1 MGNQNDHTQ
10 SGFWFGM
17 IMGGVLGGGALYLLG
32 TKDGRERL
40 KALMDAVENMDAS
53 TIDEITQ
60 MFESEAENGKKTVP
74 DIHAVLDKIQSSLP
88 TKTEVQ
94 KFFVKDG
101 KILK

>member
-1 MGNQNDHTQ
+1 MANQNDHPQ

-40 KALMDAVENMDAS
+40 RSIMDTVENMDGS
-53 TIDEITQ
+53 TIEEIAQ
-60 MFESEAENGKKTVP
+60 IFEAEDENGKKTMP

>member
-1 MGNQNDHTQ
+1 MAVQNEHSQ

-32 TKDGRERL
+32 TKDGRNKLRSI
-40 KALMDAVENMDAS
+40 MDTVENMDAS
-53 TIDEITQ
+53 TIEEISE
-60 MFESEAENGKKTVP
+60 MFEEAEQTGKKTAP
-74 DIHAVLDKIQSSLP
+74 DIHAVLDKIHSVLP

-94 KFFVKDG
+94 KFFAKDG

>member
-1 MGNQNDHTQ
+1 MAHQNEHSQ

-32 TKDGRERL
+32 TKHGREKLRSI
-40 KALMDAVENMDAS
+40 MDTVENMDSS
-53 TIDEITQ
+53 TIEDITE
-60 MFESEAENGKKTVP
+60 MFEETDQAGKRTIP
-74 DIHAVLDKIQSSLP
+74 DIHAVLDKIHSALP

-94 KFFVKDG
+94 KFFAKDG